1 MSLDNL
7 LAARKKAEQAV
18 SDMPEGPLKIKAFEV
33 ILSSLLSPQL
43 SAPENELPAPRQ
55 AMIAGEAPSSFA
67 GRIGL
72 LSAEDFFAQPRS
84 LAEVQ
89 SALAERGWHYP
100 QENLSTPL
108 VRLVRQRQLRRL
120 QLAEGKK
127 RVWKY
132 SRP

>member
-33 ILSSLLSPQL
+33 ILSSLLSPK
-43 SAPENELPAPRQ
+43 SSSPENELPAPRE
-55 AMIAGEAPSSFA
+55 AITGEAPSSFA
-67 GRIGL
+67 GRIGR
-72 LSAEDFFAQPRS
+72 LSAEGFFAEPRS

-120 QLAEGKK
+120 QLAEGNK